1 MAKKIGIGRTQK
13 YDALLTILDQI
24 RREAPSEYKSYRPLE
39 SQIPKLDA
47 ARSRA
52 FIHLFLKVR
61 FGLLGF
67 LDREQY
73 ITEGTQDGGVDA
85 YYIDRDNKKAY
96 FIQAKFRTSRENFD
110 TKNIDLEDLLKMD
123 VARITEGEAVDEHGV
138 RYNSKIQNLI
148 RQIQEIEDV
157 ARYKFEI
164 VLLANLKE
172 IPRTKLR
179 RLLGEFHIEVLD
191 HSRCYS
197 ELVFPVI
204 SGTYYNAS
212 DLHINIDLSNKDF
225 SQAKIRYPVETEF
238 SSCEITIIFVPT
250 IEIAKVLY
258 KYRNSI
264 LRYNPRSYLSLSSNS
279 VNRDI
284 AATITN
290 KKSNEFAIFNNG
302 ITMLSDE
309 TSFSERT
316 GKQYRG
322 RLHVT
327 NPQIINGGQ
336 TAYTLSHIYE
346 ESLGKGSNE
355 EIFESKEVMLK
366 VITLT
371 DPEIDDE
378 KRLRLIEAIS
388 KATNQ
393 QTSVVEADRR
403 SNDKIQIE
411 LQKRLYE
418 DFGFFYER
426 KKGEFFDG
434 LRSKYIGK
442 DKVIDRE
449 LFLRAGLAIMG
460 NPSSARRSSIKR
472 LFAKDS
478 FDGILSRSVNY
489 RRLFFAYLCYIRLE
503 EMQKEFNR
511 DQNNRYGVVNFGNAI
526 RYGKFSVVSIAN
538 AMLREEPSSANIEGL
553 VEDKLNRTLERWLA
567 FEEYARQLPTN
578 KEHFRKVTDPET
590 GKETI
595 ETNFDS
601 YYKVQNVK
609 RDLERFFSVRLNS

>member
-1 MAKKIGIGRTQK
+1 MAKKMGIGRTQK

-24 RREAPSEYKSYRPLE
+24 RKEAPPEYKSYRPLE
-39 SQIPKLDA
+39 SQLSKLDQ

-85 YYIDRDNKKAY
+85 YYIDRDNKKIY
-96 FIQAKFRTSRENFD
+96 FMQAKFRTSRENFY
-110 TKNIDLEDLLKMD
+110 TKNIELEDLLKMD
-123 VARITEGEAVDEHGV
+123 VARIAEGETSDEHGV
-138 RYNSKIQNLI
+138 RYNGKIQNLF
-148 RQIQEIEDV
+148 RQIQGIEDV
-157 ARYKFEI
+157 ARYRFEI

-172 IPRTKLR
+172 IPRSKLR
-179 RLLGEFHIEVLD
+179 RLLGEFHIEILD
-191 HSRCYS
+191 HNRCYG

-212 DLHINIDLSNKDF
+212 DLHINIDLSNKEF
-225 SQAKIRYPVETEF
+225 SQSKIRYPVDTEF

-250 IEIAKVLY
+250 VEIAKVLY

-264 LRYNPRSYLSLSSNS
+264 LRYNPRSYLSLSNNS
-279 VNRDI
+279 VNKDI

-290 KKSNEFAIFNNG
+290 KKSNEFSIFNNG
-302 ITMLSDE
+302 ITMLSDD

-346 ESLGKGSNE
+346 ENLGRGENE

-371 DPEIDDE
+371 DSEVDDE
-378 KRLRLIEAIS
+378 KKLRLIEAIS

-403 SNDKIQIE
+403 SNDKVQIE
-411 LQKRLYE
+411 LQKKLYD

-434 LRSKYIGK
+434 LRSRYLGK
-442 DKVIDRE
+442 DKIIDRE
-449 LFLRAGLAIMG
+449 LFLRAGLAILG
-460 NPSSARRSSIKR
+460 NPSSARRSSTKR

-478 FDGILSRSVNY
+478 FDSILSRSVDY
-489 RRLFFAYLCYIRLE
+489 RRVFFAYLCYLRLE
-503 EMQKEFNR
+503 EMQQAFSR
-511 DQNNRYGVVNFGNAI
+511 DQNNRYGVVNYGNAL
-526 RYGKFSVVSIAN
+526 RYGKFAVLSIAN
-538 AMLREEPSSANIEGL
+538 AMLEEEPSSANIESL
-553 VEDKLNRTLERWLA
+553 VEKNIMSVLGRWLA
-567 FEEYARQLPTN
+567 FEEYARQLLSN
-578 KEHFRKVTDPET
+578 REHFRKVKDLET
-590 GKETI
+590 GTETI

-609 RDLERFFSVRLNS
+609 RDLEKFFSVQLSS